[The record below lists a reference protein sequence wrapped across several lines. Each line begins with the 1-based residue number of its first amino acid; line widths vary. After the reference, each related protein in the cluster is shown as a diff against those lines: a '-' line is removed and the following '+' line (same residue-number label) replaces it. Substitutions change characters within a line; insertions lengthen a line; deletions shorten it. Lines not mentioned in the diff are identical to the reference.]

1 MVIPALK
8 KSIPLLALFF
18 AVLTYSSV
26 VSSSEPVLVE
36 TAPEKHYSVKG
47 EAPSLST
54 NTFAIFDVASGEV
67 LLASHEEDVVPI
79 ASVTKLITAAT
90 LLTDHNLES
99 IGTVTAADLD
109 TEGRAGKLEV
119 GDDYVYR
126 ELLFPLLLESS
137 NDAAAFFERE
147 TNGEVITNM
156 NRLVKTI
163 GMSDTTLVDASGLSD
178 KNVSSAADLMHFLSY
193 VYVNK
198 QHLLD
203 ISRLE
208 HFVGSYTGWVNN
220 SPVITASYRGGKHG
234 YTEAAGRTL
243 VALFEEQ
250 FGESTGIIGYVLL
263 GSENIAADTALLRG
277 FVAQSVVFE

>member
-1 MVIPALK
+1 
-8 KSIPLLALFF
+8 
-18 AVLTYSSV
+18 
-26 VSSSEPVLVE
+26 
-36 TAPEKHYSVKG
+36 
-47 EAPSLST
+47 
-54 NTFAIFDVASGEV
+54 
-67 LLASHEEDVVPI
+67 
-79 ASVTKLITAAT
+79 
-90 LLTDHNLES
+90 
-99 IGTVTAADLD
+99 
-109 TEGRAGKLEV
+109 
-119 GDDYVYR
+119 
-126 ELLFPLLLESS
+126 
-137 NDAAAFFERE
+137 
-147 TNGEVITNM
+147 
-156 NRLVKTI
+156 
-163 GMSDTTLVDASGLSD
+163 MSDTTLVDASGLSD